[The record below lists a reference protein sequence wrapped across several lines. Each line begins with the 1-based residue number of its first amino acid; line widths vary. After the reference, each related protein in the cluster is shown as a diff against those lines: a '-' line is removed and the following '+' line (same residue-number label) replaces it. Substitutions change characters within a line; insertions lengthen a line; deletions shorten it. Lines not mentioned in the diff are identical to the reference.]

1 MSQYR
6 YDPLHNQWVIVAPER
21 LKRPNIKP
29 LEFSYKEQGACP
41 FCEGHENL
49 TPSEIFAVAKEEPRE
64 KDAPGWYTRVVPNLY
79 RAVAIEEAFRFAEN
93 GFYES
98 AEGFGAHEVVIDT
111 PEHRARFDTMNHI
124 SLVDYLHTLRTR
136 LRDLRKDAR
145 IQYIQLFKNSGLLSG
160 ATMEHPHT
168 QLIGMPFVP
177 PLVADTFFREERYR
191 NEHRRPL
198 LSDLLSQTLD
208 EKERIVT
215 QNRDFVLYA
224 PYASR
229 FAFELAIT
237 PRHALPSLAACSD
250 EALDS
255 LALILKQ
262 AFTAL
267 HNLLGNAIPYNLN
280 FKEIPSNLGY
290 TPEQESSSLMTLSIV
305 PRIYQ
310 MGGYELASG
319 MMINPVEPEY
329 CARLYRESL

>member
-6 YDPLHNQWVIVAPER
+6 YDPLHNQWVIIAPER

-29 LEFSYKEQGACP
+29 LEFTHKEQAPCP
-41 FCEGHENL
+41 FCEGRESL
-49 TPSEIFAVAKEEPRE
+49 TPSEIFAVAKGEPRE

-79 RAVAIEEAFRFAEN
+79 HAVAIEQEFHFAKN
-93 GFYES
+93 GLYES
-98 AEGFGAHEVVIDT
+98 ADGFGAHEVIIDT
-111 PEHRARFDTMNHI
+111 PDHHARFDRMNHV
-124 SLVDYLHTLRTR
+124 SLVDYLHTLQTR

-145 IQYIQLFKNSGLLSG
+145 IQYIQLFKNSGLLAG

-177 PLVADTFFREERYR
+177 PSVADTFSREKCYQA
-191 NEHRRPL
+191 EHRRPL
-198 LSDLLSQTLD
+198 LSDLLSQTLN
-208 EKERIVT
+208 EKERVVT

-237 PRHALPSLAACSD
+237 PRHTRSSLAACSD
-250 EALDS
+250 EELDS
-255 LALILKQ
+255 LAGILKQ

-290 TPEQESSSLMTLSIV
+290 TPEQESSSLMTLNIV